1 MVFLKE
7 FFEEVDFENISR
19 RQKPMKNYQ
28 LCKELID
35 FILFIFSG
43 VHNLLS
49 YLGVY
54 KLPLGVSTIPDRHDA
69 FNISSRAKLFTP
81 LNSIYTKEL
90 PHDFSLLMTL
100 KFPQNYSGYYFTL
113 SDLTGKQRFALQYAA
128 DTLTVQYFDQNE
140 ISNTKSPTFDVNFS
154 DGFWHKVALSVSG
167 YQLELYLDCDTV
179 IVKDLHRSQ
188 QSILG
193 SNLMLALGP
202 YFARYGSPFEVSY
215 DLTHLYQRVLTFSL
229 NYYLNPI
236 STCWYYFLSSQ
247 QILRVCA
254 CAQSC

>member
-1 MVFLKE
+1 
-7 FFEEVDFENISR
+7 
-19 RQKPMKNYQ
+19 MKNYT
-28 LCKELID
+28 LCKELII
-35 FILFIFSG
+35 FFSYFSG

-113 SDLTGKQRFALQYAA
+113 SDLTGKQRFALQYAT

-140 ISNTKSPTFDVNFS
+140 ISDKKSPKFDAIFS
-154 DGFWHKVALSVSG
+154 DGFWHQVALSVSG

-179 IVKDLHRSQ
+179 VVKDLHRSE

-215 DLTHLYQRVLTFSL
+215 GLTLLCQNSYIF
-229 NYYLNPI
+229 
-236 STCWYYFLSSQ
+236 F
-247 QILRVCA
+247 
-254 CAQSC
+254 